1 MLGKTDTMGMKLRDQ
16 KRLDKAM
23 AGILKIPAI
32 HASTSYNP
40 TGEEL
45 EHRASLI
52 VDHAGNPWIED
63 IDTVDIPSDAA
74 YGRKGDE

>member
-1 MLGKTDTMGMKLRDQ
+1 MKPRDQ

-23 AGILKIPAI
+23 AGILRIPAI

-52 VDHAGNPWIED
+52 VDRTGKARVED
-63 IDTVDIPSDAA
+63 IDTVDIPFDAD
-74 YGRKGDE
+74 YGRKGE